1 MVWIQM
7 DCIFLWQF
15 HHLIQVL
22 LLLIW
27 SVRFASFQANL
38 FLGPIPMWLQET
50 LQRHLPFQGRRRA
63 HAITLLSHCYPLY
76 PCSKRWC
83 QCLRDKTNHFGS
95 YKETWIKPELF
106 QSAGFEP
113 FGSILPKCSW
123 TLTKSIRGLLQLED
137 HSGHIHN
144 LL

>member
-1 MVWIQM
+1 
-7 DCIFLWQF
+7 
-15 HHLIQVL
+15 
-22 LLLIW
+22 
-27 SVRFASFQANL
+27 
-38 FLGPIPMWLQET
+38 MWHQET
-50 LQRHLPFQGRRRA
+50 LRRHLPFQGRRRA

-123 TLTKSIRGLLQLED
+123 TLTKSIKGLLQLED